1 MARSPAPEAL
11 VRRFVASKLRF
22 KKARGFSLGEL
33 QQAGLHTSQ
42 ARSAGIRV
50 DPRRSTVHPQNVA
63 ALKAF
68 LSPPAPAA
76 NVPEAS
82 EPEVEKLV
90 AKEAPSIKKT
100 KPRRKSPVK
109 KRKR

>member
-1 MARSPAPEAL
+1 
-11 VRRFVASKLRF
+11 
-22 KKARGFSLGEL
+22 
-33 QQAGLHTSQ
+33 
-42 ARSAGIRV
+42 
-50 DPRRSTVHPQNVA
+50 VA